1 METKDG
7 TIGTPE
13 ATLIASA
20 ANATPA
26 QPETKRF
33 LSRKAIL
40 DADDIETEDV
50 YIEEWKGH
58 VRVKALTIGEREK
71 LETESMVPDPSAPRN
86 KPREKFS
93 TLNFR
98 ARLVVL
104 AAIDSNTGAPL
115 FDDTDVPRLSKKAAG
130 PVNKL
135 AERAMKLSKI
145 SDEDVE
151 EIAKNYDS
159 GPKDGSSSGS
169 LSSNSTASRPS

>member
-7 TIGTPE
+7 QAIGTPE

-20 ANATPA
+20 ANNAAEP
-26 QPETKRF
+26 KRF
-33 LSRKAIL
+33 LSRRAIL
-40 DADDIETEDV
+40 DAKDIETEDV
-50 YIEEWKGH
+50 FVREWGGH
-58 VRVKALTIGEREK
+58 VRVKALTIGERDK
-71 LETESMVPDPSAPRN
+71 LESESMIPDPNAPKN

-104 AAIDSNTGAPL
+104 AAIDSDTGARL
-115 FDDTDVPRLSKKAAG
+115 FADEDVPRLSQKAAG
-130 PVNKL
+130 PVNTL

-151 EIAKNYDS
+151 EIAKNFERGPS
-159 GPKDGSSSGS
+159 GDSSSGS
-169 LSSNSTASRPS
+169 LSSNSTGSRPS